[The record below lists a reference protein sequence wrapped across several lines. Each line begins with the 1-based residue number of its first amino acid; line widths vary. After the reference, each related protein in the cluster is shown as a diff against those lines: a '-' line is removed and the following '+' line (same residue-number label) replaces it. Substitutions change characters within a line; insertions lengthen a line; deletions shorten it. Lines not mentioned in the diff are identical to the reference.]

1 MKNEIDKLRED
12 IYKSEENQV
21 IFQESLVDAK
31 RSLGGLQTQFDKAN
45 ENNLILEKT
54 IEDKDYLISKYDIEK
69 RQMETK
75 IIDLGD
81 EIDKLKQDIFNKEEN
96 QVKIQESLDDAKR
109 SLGDLQTKYDKT
121 IEEKDDLISKYD
133 IEQRQMESKIKD
145 LGDEIDKLKQDIFNK
160 EENQVKIQETL
171 DDAKRSFG
179 DLQTH
184 YDKTIKE
191 KDDLISKYDIE
202 QRQMETKITDLS
214 GQVIVLENKIKEDED
229 DLEGSISDYMEKLNC
244 EKEDK
249 KLIKKLENQI
259 KELNLKIQSKSI
271 LNLKGL
277 LLTSLTYT

>member
-1 MKNEIDKLRED
+1 MKNEIDKLRQD

-45 ENNLILEKT
+45 ENNLMLEKT

-81 EIDKLKQDIFNKEEN
+81 EIDKLKEDIFNKEEN
-96 QVKIQESLDDAKR
+96 KVKIQESLDDAKR

-121 IEEKDDLISKYD
+121 IEEKCDLISKYD
-133 IEQRQMESKIKD
+133 IEQRQMGTKIID
-145 LGDEIDKLKQDIFNK
+145 FGDEIDKLKQDIFNK
-160 EENQVKIQETL
+160 EENQVKIQESL
-171 DDAKRSFG
+171 DDAQRSLG

-259 KELNLKIQSKSI
+259 KELNLKIQSKST

>member
-1 MKNEIDKLRED
+1 
-12 IYKSEENQV
+12 
-21 IFQESLVDAK
+21 
-31 RSLGGLQTQFDKAN
+31 
-45 ENNLILEKT
+45 
-54 IEDKDYLISKYDIEK
+54 
-69 RQMETK
+69 METK
-75 IIDLGD
+75 II
-81 EIDKLKQDIFNKEEN
+81 
-96 QVKIQESLDDAKR
+96 
-109 SLGDLQTKYDKT
+109 
-121 IEEKDDLISKYD
+121 
-133 IEQRQMESKIKD
+133 D

-184 YDKTIKE
+184 YDKTIKEKDDLISKYDIEQRQMETKIKDLEDVIDTFKQRISKNEENQIKIQETLDDAKRSLGDLQTYYDKTIKE

>member
-1 MKNEIDKLRED
+1 
-12 IYKSEENQV
+12 
-21 IFQESLVDAK
+21 
-31 RSLGGLQTQFDKAN
+31 
-45 ENNLILEKT
+45 
-54 IEDKDYLISKYDIEK
+54 
-69 RQMETK
+69 
-75 IIDLGD
+75 
-81 EIDKLKQDIFNKEEN
+81 
-96 QVKIQESLDDAKR
+96 
-109 SLGDLQTKYDKT
+109 
-121 IEEKDDLISKYD
+121 
-133 IEQRQMESKIKD
+133 MESKIKD